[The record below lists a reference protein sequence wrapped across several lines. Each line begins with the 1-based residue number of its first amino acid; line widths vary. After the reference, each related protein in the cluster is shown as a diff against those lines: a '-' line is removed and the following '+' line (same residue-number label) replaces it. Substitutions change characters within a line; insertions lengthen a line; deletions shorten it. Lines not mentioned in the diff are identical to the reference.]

1 MLLDSKKIVGISE
14 VNQNF
19 SKIAKMVDDNKMIT
33 IMKNNKPKYVM
44 IAYEEFEKNS
54 KNDEVDD
61 IANRILQKNI
71 EDFKELARMKYL
83 TIEYVLKLHKK
94 LIEATG
100 GSSHIRIELH

>member
-54 KNDEVDD
+54 KNDEELDD

-71 EDFKELARMKYL
+71 EDFKELA
-83 TIEYVLKLHKK
+83 E
-94 LIEATG
+94 
-100 GSSHIRIELH
+100 

>member
-1 MLLDSKKIVGISE
+1 MLLDYKKIVGISE

-54 KNDEVDD
+54 KNDEELDD

-71 EDFKELARMKYL
+71 EDFKELA
-83 TIEYVLKLHKK
+83 E
-94 LIEATG
+94 
-100 GSSHIRIELH
+100 